1 MKKLFFAAIAVVT
14 AASAAAQTQACAYP
28 QQTYCVLMYK
38 YDDAGNRIE
47 RSLQQACTCIGRA
60 GRSAPSITDN
70 GTAPASSIA
79 RGGAAIASISP
90 NPTADGVVVL
100 FSEAVANATV
110 IVSDSNGKQLG
121 IQTVSGSSLDLSLG
135 SYPAGIYSITLR
147 TDASVQTQRVA
158 KIDK

>member
-1 MKKLFFAAIAVVT
+1 M
-14 AASAAAQTQACAYP
+14 
-28 QQTYCVLMYK
+28 
-38 YDDAGNRIE
+38 
-47 RSLQQACTCIGRA
+47 
-60 GRSAPSITDN
+60 
-70 GTAPASSIA
+70 
-79 RGGAAIASISP
+79 
-90 NPTADGVVVL
+90 L

-135 SYPAGIYSITLR
+135 SYPAGIYFISLR